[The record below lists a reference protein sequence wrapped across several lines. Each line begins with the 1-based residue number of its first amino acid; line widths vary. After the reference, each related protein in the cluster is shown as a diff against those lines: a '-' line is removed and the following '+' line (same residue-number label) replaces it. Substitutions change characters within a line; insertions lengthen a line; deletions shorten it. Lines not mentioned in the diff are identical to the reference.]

1 MVQWAWFLRAQVFT
15 AMIRGVRQPRLRQA
29 QRIAHRVQQQLLL
42 PQPPQLLLP
51 QQQRQP
57 ARQAQVPKFGVAA
70 ALGAV
75 IGSLTRLQVSYL
87 VQTPSETSFPWSTF
101 AVNVIGA
108 LLIGLVASSPKIM
121 SNETRRHF
129 VLTGILGGFTTFSA
143 IAVDTLNLS
152 GQPVVSALYV
162 VATFAVGVA
171 ATHVGS
177 MLGNQ
182 R

>member
-1 MVQWAWFLRAQVFT
+1 
-15 AMIRGVRQPRLRQA
+15 
-29 QRIAHRVQQQLLL
+29 
-42 PQPPQLLLP
+42 
-51 QQQRQP
+51 
-57 ARQAQVPKFGVAA
+57 VPKFGAVA

-75 IGSLTRLQVSYL
+75 IGSLARLQVSYL

-101 AVNVIGA
+101 AVNFIGA

-129 VLTGILGGFTTFSA
+129 VVTGILGGFTTLSA